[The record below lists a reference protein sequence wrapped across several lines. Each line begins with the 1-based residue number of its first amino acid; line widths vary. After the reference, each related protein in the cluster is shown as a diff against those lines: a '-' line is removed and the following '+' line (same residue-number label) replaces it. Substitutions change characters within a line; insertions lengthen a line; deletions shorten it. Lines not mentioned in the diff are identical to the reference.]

1 MAKKDATSTSRE
13 IVPVTAERPESPVA
27 KAILEF
33 VSRIPES
40 EVPKVKG
47 DPAEECRRLASS
59 AAQKAA
65 ITAGSLALPPGPF
78 GWLTVL
84 PELVAIWR
92 IQGQLVSDIAAAYGK
107 TPKLGREQMLW
118 CLFRHTAAQAFRDVA
133 IRVGDRLVFRTT
145 ATSVLQRLAGR
156 IGVSVSKR
164 AVGKGISRWL
174 PVVGALGVGAYAYY
188 DTGQVAKTAIDLFSG
203 EIHIDDDPDS
213 NAGKKAGARKTI
225 DASPITVT
233 QTGSPTSGSQARR
246 GSQART
252 STRSV
257 GAGSAGEKPPK
268 KSAARKTPATPV
280 GAGSAGEKPTKKSA
294 PRKTSPAFIRKRA
307 STKKVVTRQPAAAKT
322 AAKTSRPTAKKAATK
337 ATKKTAA
344 RRTPAK
350 KTVTR
355 KPKAAT

>member
-1 MAKKDATSTSRE
+1 MAKKDATPSSTSRE
-13 IVPVTAERPESPVA
+13 IVAVTADRGESPVA

-40 EVPKVKG
+40 DVPRIKG
-47 DPAEECRRLASS
+47 DAAEECRRLAAS

-65 ITAGSLALPPGPF
+65 ITAGTLALPPGPL

-203 EIHIDDDPDS
+203 EIHIDDTPDGTEP
-213 NAGKKAGARKTI
+213 GKKAVVGASSAK
-225 DASPITVT
+225 ATVEA
-233 QTGSPTSGSQARR
+233 GSAKAT
-246 GSQART
+246 
-252 STRSV
+252 V
-257 GAGSAGEKPPK
+257 GAGSAGDKAAT
-268 KSAARKTPATPV
+268 KSAARKT
-280 GAGSAGEKPTKKSA
+280 
-294 PRKTSPAFIRKRA
+294 SPASTRKRA
-307 STKKVVTRQPAAAKT
+307 TTKKTVARKSASTKAVKSAK
-322 AAKTSRPTAKKAATK
+322 P

-344 RRTPAK
+344 KAAKKTTARRAPAK
-350 KTVTR
+350 KATASR

>member
-1 MAKKDATSTSRE
+1 MSKKDTSASTSKE
-13 IVPVTAERPESPVA
+13 IVPVSADRGESPVA

-40 EVPKVKG
+40 DVPRVKG
-47 DPAEECRRLASS
+47 DAAEECRRLASS

-65 ITAGSLALPPGPF
+65 LTAGSLALPPGPL

-203 EIHIDDDPDS
+203 EIHIDDDPDGS
-213 NAGKKAGARKTI
+213 EPGKKASARKTAE
-225 DASPITVT
+225 ASSTTVIEA
-233 QTGSPTSGSQARR
+233 GSPTRGPQARSR
-246 GSQART
+246 
-252 STRSV
+252 TRSV
-257 GAGSAGEKPPK
+257 GAGPAGDKPTPKATARKTTPAATRKRATTKKTVARKSVATKTTKPSAA
-268 KSAARKTPATPV
+268 KSAAKPAT
-280 GAGSAGEKPTKKSA
+280 KKA
-294 PRKTSPAFIRKRA
+294 
-307 STKKVVTRQPAAAKT
+307 
-322 AAKTSRPTAKKAATK
+322 AKKAAR
-337 ATKKTAA
+337 KTAA
-344 RRTPAK
+344 RRAPARK
-350 KTVTR
+350 SATR

>member
-1 MAKKDATSTSRE
+1 MPKRDSESTSRE
-13 IVPVTAERPESPVA
+13 IVPVTAGDRGDSAVA

-40 EVPKVKG
+40 DVPRASKSTVE
-47 DPAEECRRLASS
+47 EECRRLAST
-59 AAQKAA
+59 AANKAA
-65 ITAGSLALPPGPF
+65 LTAGSLALPPGPL

-107 TPKLGREQMLW
+107 TAKLGREQMLW
-118 CLFRHTAAQAFRDVA
+118 CLFRHTAAQAFRDIA

-203 EIHIDDDPDS
+203 EIHIDDGDES
-213 NAGKKAGARKTI
+213 
-225 DASPITVT
+225 S
-233 QTGSPTSGSQARR
+233 S
-246 GSQART
+246 
-252 STRSV
+252 
-257 GAGSAGEKPPK
+257 
-268 KSAARKTPATPV
+268 KTPKHRATDD
-280 GAGSAGEKPTKKSA
+280 
-294 PRKTSPAFIRKRA
+294 
-307 STKKVVTRQPAAAKT
+307 KT
-322 AAKTSRPTAKKAATK
+322 APIADTAGDPSPKATSRKPMKKAAPKKRAAATKTTKSATRK
-337 ATKKTAA
+337 ATKKTVAKRA
-344 RRTPAK
+344 PAK
-350 KTVTR
+350 RSIR
-355 KPKAAT
+355 KAKPAT

>member
-1 MAKKDATSTSRE
+1 
-13 IVPVTAERPESPVA
+13 VA

-40 EVPKVKG
+40 DVLRIKG
-47 DPAEECRRLASS
+47 DAAEECRRLAAS

-65 ITAGSLALPPGPF
+65 ITAGTLALPPGPL

-203 EIHIDDDPDS
+203 EIHIDDTPDGS
-213 NAGKKAGARKTI
+213 EPGKKAVVE
-225 DASPITVT
+225 ASSAKATVEA
-233 QTGSPTSGSQARR
+233 GSAKAT
-246 GSQART
+246 
-252 STRSV
+252 V
-257 GAGSAGEKPPK
+257 GAGSAGDKAAT
-268 KSAARKTPATPV
+268 KSAARKT
-280 GAGSAGEKPTKKSA
+280 
-294 PRKTSPAFIRKRA
+294 SPASTRKRA
-307 STKKVVTRQPAAAKT
+307 TTKKTVARKSASTKAVKSAKPA
-322 AAKTSRPTAKKAATK
+322 AKKAAAK
-337 ATKKTAA
+337 AAKKTTA
-344 RRTPAK
+344 RRAPAK
-350 KTVTR
+350 KATASR

>member
-1 MAKKDATSTSRE
+1 MAKQDASSSSTSRE
-13 IVPVTAERPESPVA
+13 IVAVIADRGESPVA

-40 EVPKVKG
+40 DVPRIKG
-47 DPAEECRRLASS
+47 DPAEECRRLAAS

-65 ITAGSLALPPGPF
+65 ITAGTLALPPGPL

-203 EIHIDDDPDS
+203 EIHIDDTPDG
-213 NAGKKAGARKTI
+213 NEPGKKA
-225 DASPITVT
+225 SV
-233 QTGSPTSGSQARR
+233 
-246 GSQART
+246 RT
-252 STRSV
+252 SSATTTKATVGSVAADSAKASGGAKSAKATV
-257 GAGSAGEKPPK
+257 GAGSAGDKPAT
-268 KSAARKTPATPV
+268 KSAARKT
-280 GAGSAGEKPTKKSA
+280 
-294 PRKTSPAFIRKRA
+294 SPASTRKRA
-307 STKKVVTRQPAAAKT
+307 TTKKTVARKSASTKAVKSAKPATKKT
-322 AAKTSRPTAKKAATK
+322 TAK
-337 ATKKTAA
+337 ATKKTTA
-344 RRTPAK
+344 RRAPAK
-350 KTVTR
+350 KTTAAR

>member
-1 MAKKDATSTSRE
+1 MAKKDASSTSRE
-13 IVPVTAERPESPVA
+13 IVPVSADRGESPVA

-40 EVPKVKG
+40 DVPRIKG
-47 DPAEECRRLASS
+47 DAAEECRRLAAS

-65 ITAGSLALPPGPF
+65 ITAGTLALPPGPL

-188 DTGQVAKTAIDLFSG
+188 DTGQ
-203 EIHIDDDPDS
+203 EI
-213 NAGKKAGARKTI
+213 G
-225 DASPITVT
+225 
-233 QTGSPTSGSQARR
+233 
-246 GSQART
+246 
-252 STRSV
+252 
-257 GAGSAGEKPPK
+257 
-268 KSAARKTPATPV
+268 
-280 GAGSAGEKPTKKSA
+280 
-294 PRKTSPAFIRKRA
+294 RA
-307 STKKVVTRQPAAAKT
+307 HV
-322 AAKTSRPTAKKAATK
+322 
-337 ATKKTAA
+337 
-344 RRTPAK
+344 
-350 KTVTR
+350 
-355 KPKAAT
+355 

>member
-1 MAKKDATSTSRE
+1 MAKKDASSSNSRE
-13 IVPVTAERPESPVA
+13 IVPVSADRGESPVA

-40 EVPKVKG
+40 DIPRIKG
-47 DPAEECRRLASS
+47 DAAEECRRLAAS

-65 ITAGSLALPPGPF
+65 ITAGTLALPPGPL

-203 EIHIDDDPDS
+203 DIHIDDDPDGS
-213 NAGKKAGARKTI
+213 EPGRKASARKT
-225 DASPITVT
+225 AAPSRVAAKAEVT
-233 QTGSPTSGSQARR
+233 KAP
-246 GSQART
+246 
-252 STRSV
+252 V
-257 GAGSAGEKPPK
+257 GAGFAGDKPTPKTAARKSTPAATRKRAPTKKPVARKSAATKVARTATGKAAPKKTTTRATTKSTKKTTARRAPAK
-268 KSAARKTPATPV
+268 KSAAR
-280 GAGSAGEKPTKKSA
+280 S
-294 PRKTSPAFIRKRA
+294 
-307 STKKVVTRQPAAAKT
+307 
-322 AAKTSRPTAKKAATK
+322 
-337 ATKKTAA
+337 
-344 RRTPAK
+344 
-350 KTVTR
+350 
-355 KPKAAT
+355 PKAAT